1 MFDFCIIGGGASG
14 MYASILLAKKG
25 YSVALLEANSRV
37 GKKLLATGNGK
48 CNLGNVDMKG
58 EYYNTSLVDSIVK
71 NFDLQKEMKN
81 LGLITK
87 VKSGRIYPFS
97 EQANNVLKL

>member
-37 GKKLLATGNGK
+37 GKRKMQPWECGYERG
-48 CNLGNVDMKG
+48 V
-58 EYYNTSLVDSIVK
+58 
-71 NFDLQKEMKN
+71 LQYFAC
-81 LGLITK
+81 G
-87 VKSGRIYPFS
+87 
-97 EQANNVLKL
+97 